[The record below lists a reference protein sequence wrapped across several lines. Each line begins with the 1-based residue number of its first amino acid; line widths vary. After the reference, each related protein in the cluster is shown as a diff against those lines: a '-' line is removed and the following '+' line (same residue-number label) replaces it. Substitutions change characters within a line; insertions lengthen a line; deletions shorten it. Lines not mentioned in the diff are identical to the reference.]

1 MQKGKQ
7 RGRAINHGISCLC
20 RSSWLQGRRNVIALM
35 PLPQQLTLCRRNVNK
50 AECAAAATV
59 GGQDAATSF
68 VEIAAAATA
77 GQRDAA
83 TSNSSRTAA
92 AATAGERDTETS
104 RTTNR
109 SPRTPTKP
117 PRCIEPESKET
128 GVTAGNKRKSS
139 VPVFLHRPGS
149 RRLASG
155 RIRQN
160 VHNLV
165 SFLPPTNKKF

>member
-1 MQKGKQ
+1 MASGEHK
-7 RGRAINHGISCLC
+7 
-20 RSSWLQGRRNVIALM
+20 
-35 PLPQQLTLCRRNVNK
+35 TL
-50 AECAAAATV
+50 AGAHSECATAATV
-59 GGQDAATSF
+59 GSKDPSSF

-77 GQRDAA
+77 GKRDAA

-109 SPRTPTKP
+109 SPRTPTKH
-117 PRCIEPESKET
+117 PRCIESERKET
-128 GVTAGNKRKSS
+128 GVTAGNKRKTS

-149 RRLASG
+149 PRLARG
-155 RIRQN
+155 RTSQN

-165 SFLPPTNKKF
+165 PSLPFFIRSFWKTADVGVQRRRGLLQLMSRRRASRSGS